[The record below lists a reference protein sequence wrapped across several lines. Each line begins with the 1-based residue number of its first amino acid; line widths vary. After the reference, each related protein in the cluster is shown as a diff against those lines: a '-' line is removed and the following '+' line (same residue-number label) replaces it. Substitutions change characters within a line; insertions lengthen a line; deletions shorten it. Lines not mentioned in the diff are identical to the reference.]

1 MKHVKTIVFAIA
13 FVVEVMATTFLAISI
28 LAAEPAAILAF
39 ASIAFVAAAG
49 IKYTVEG

>member
-1 MKHVKTIVFAIA
+1 MKHVKTVVFSMA
-13 FVVEVMATTFLAISI
+13 FVVEVMASTFLVISI

-39 ASIAFVAAAG
+39 ASVAFVAAAA